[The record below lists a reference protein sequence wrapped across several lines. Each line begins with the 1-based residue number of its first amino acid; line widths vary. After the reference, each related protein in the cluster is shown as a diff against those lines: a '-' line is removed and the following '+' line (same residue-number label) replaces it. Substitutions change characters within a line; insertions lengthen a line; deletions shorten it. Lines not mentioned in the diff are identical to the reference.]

1 MTALV
6 VASASLA
13 KAVMPTREPMAMFSS
28 TALAAALVSVGVVTS
43 NSSTSLMAMVKVC
56 AWLEPSALVAVTSI
70 FTLAP
75 RASRSMAAATVTTPV
90 AGSMANRPPGLPDRL

>member
-1 MTALV
+1 MVGAISSRLLTA
-6 VASASLA
+6 
-13 KAVMPTREPMAMFSS
+13 R
-28 TALAAALVSVGVVTS
+28 
-43 NSSTSLMAMVKVC
+43 VKVC
-56 AWLEPSALVAVTSI
+56 DLLEPSALVAVTSI